1 MTLTFT
7 LILGLIELSQY
18 FNVCS
23 VKMYRDQ
30 LNGIALKNNSIILY
44 LIINLK
50 KNFDYTQVVYDA
62 FI

>member
-30 LNGIALKNNSIILY
+30 LNGIVLKNNSIILY

-50 KNFDYTQVVYDA
+50 KDFDYTQVVYDA

>member
-30 LNGIALKNNSIILY
+30 LNGIGLKNNSIILY

-50 KNFDYTQVVYDA
+50 KDFDYTQVVYDA